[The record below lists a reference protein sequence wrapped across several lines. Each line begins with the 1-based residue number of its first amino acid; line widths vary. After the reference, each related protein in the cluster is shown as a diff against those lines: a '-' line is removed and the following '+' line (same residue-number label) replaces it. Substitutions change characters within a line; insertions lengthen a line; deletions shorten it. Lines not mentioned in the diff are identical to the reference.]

1 MTDININNSSISNG
15 NAYIRQKG
23 TNMIVDNANVPESE
37 ISIKKLYKTNV
48 MAK

>member
-1 MTDININNSSISNG
+1 M
-15 NAYIRQKG
+15 RQKG
-23 TNMIVDNANVPESE
+23 TNMIVDNVDIPESE